1 MNKYM
6 IDFYKD
12 EQELATKNLKKYN
25 NKKLQLYLE
34 VTNGL
39 VDGFTFSELRDT
51 MIIGNVEINL
61 DNFNQIISI
70 DNTTDA
76 GKIAI
81 SLLDELKE
89 KDLFTDQ
96 TYISYNL
103 HPNNDSMCGILRIKI
118 GVLGKL
124 QEDLYS
130 VYFTG
135 KSMRDYGKKKASEVA
150 NGEDNDSSNISNESV
165 FTKIFK
171 KIFKKKGNQ

>member
-25 NKKLQLYLE
+25 NKKLPLYLE

-70 DNTTDA
+70 DNNTDA

-89 KDLFTDQ
+89 KDLFTDK
-96 TYISYNL
+96 TYI
-103 HPNNDSMCGILRIKI
+103 
-118 GVLGKL
+118 
-124 QEDLYS
+124 
-130 VYFTG
+130 
-135 KSMRDYGKKKASEVA
+135 
-150 NGEDNDSSNISNESV
+150 
-165 FTKIFK
+165 
-171 KIFKKKGNQ
+171 